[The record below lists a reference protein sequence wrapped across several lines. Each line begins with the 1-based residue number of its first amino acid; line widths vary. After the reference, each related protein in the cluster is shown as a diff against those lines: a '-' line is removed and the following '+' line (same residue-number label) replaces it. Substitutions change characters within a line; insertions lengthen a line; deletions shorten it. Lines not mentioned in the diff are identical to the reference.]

1 MPYTQTPTL
10 LVIRTFYPGTSS
22 PTMDEIMN
30 HENMEMT
37 PEWISNK
44 SLEISSNYTYIYIY
58 IHTYITYTYITYIYM
73 YICKY
78 IYNNIMT
85 YRYRRIYDIYQI
97 P

>member
-1 MPYTQTPTL
+1 MRMPYTQTPTL

-44 SLEISSNYTYIYIY
+44 SLEISSNYIYIYTYIYNI
-58 IHTYITYTYITYIYM
+58 
-73 YICKY
+73 Y
-78 IYNNIMT
+78 IYNIYICIYVNI
-85 YRYRRIYDIYQI
+85 YI
-97 P
+97 